1 MNNVCL
7 SACVEGLRLCC
18 WWISVQEMGK
28 GLQDVN
34 KRLKVGVAGLT
45 PAVKVESFIERKKL
59 LNRVLWLHGVVKSKK
74 TTLMMSS

>member
-1 MNNVCL
+1 MCGGPPSL
-7 SACVEGLRLCC
+7 LHR
-18 WWISVQEMGK
+18 WISVQEMGK

-45 PAVKVESFIERKKL
+45 PAVRVELFIERKKL
-59 LNRVLWLHGVVKSKK
+59 LSRVLWLRGVVKFKN